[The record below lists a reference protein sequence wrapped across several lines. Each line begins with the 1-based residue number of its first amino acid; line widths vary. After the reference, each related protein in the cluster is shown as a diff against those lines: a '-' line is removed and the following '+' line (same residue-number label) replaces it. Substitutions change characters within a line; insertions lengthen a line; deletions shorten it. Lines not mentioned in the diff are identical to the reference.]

1 MANDINPWQEI
12 CWQHDFDL
20 SEAAA
25 SLRQPAHI
33 PILDDDPA
41 TLYQS
46 EVPGADAFAK
56 AIMDSQPLVEIFGV
70 EPSEALQLTR
80 TRNNAH
86 AEVAVLFKAKVDNMI
101 VQAPLRKR
109 AVAGILKQFK
119 TNMAAKGY
127 RCAAS
132 EPWDRLAAVME
143 QFVAS
148 SVALTI

>member
-70 EPSEALQLTR
+70 EPSEALKITR

-86 AEVAVLFKAKVDNMI
+86 AEVAALFKAKVDNMI
-101 VQAPLRKR
+101 TQAPLRKR
-109 AVAGILKQFK
+109 AVAGIVEMFK
-119 TNMAAKGY
+119 DDLAAKGFTL
-127 RCAAS
+127 S
-132 EPWDRLAAVME
+132 KSDGWERLGQNA
-143 QFVAS
+143 
-148 SVALTI
+148 